1 MPYIPRNLA
10 PLSVPDLSKVPK
22 EPKVKAAVISATP
35 INRPNQESSSRKTN
49 PFMGKLN
56 MYDWQMPVTR
66 VYKNLTGKE
75 LVTDEHNGL
84 VSRA

>member
-22 EPKVKAAVISATP
+22 EPKVKAAVTVATP
-35 INRPNQESSSRKTN
+35 INKPKQENSSRKTN

-56 MYDWQMPVTR
+56 MHGWQMPVAR